1 MPWPPIII
9 PVSMS
14 PSSAPRR
21 IAAPSI
27 RMRSKREA
35 PSASSRLTS
44 SVKPFSMK
52 RAGPKNAGMTSV
64 WVSSA
69 ATMKRLLP
77 SWYSHSSEARK
88 REPM

>member
-1 MPWPPIII
+1 
-9 PVSMS
+9 MS

-27 RMRSKREA
+27 FMRSKRRGALGLDE
-35 PSASSRLTS
+35 RLTS

-52 RAGPKNAGMTSV
+52 RAGPKKAGMTSV
-64 WVSSA
+64 CVSSA

-77 SWYSHSSEARK
+77 SWYSHSSDARK